1 MRRKITTRKKG
12 QNRLAMGLIAVVVVI
27 LLVVVSVR
35 SASLKKDKA
44 ELDEREQ
51 DLQEQISEQENY
63 ATELEDLEKYMQT
76 DEFVEETAKEKLGLV
91 YEDELI
97 FKIGD

>member
-12 QNRLAMGLIAVVVVI
+12 QNRLAIVMIAVVVVI

-35 SASLKKDKA
+35 SVSLQKENDIYEKHQQ
-44 ELDEREQ
+44 ELAI
-51 DLQEQISEQENY
+51 QIEEQENY
-63 ATELEDLEKYMQT
+63 AIELTELEKYMQT
-76 DEFVEETAKEKLGLV
+76 NEFVEETAKEKLGLV

>member
-12 QNRLAMGLIAVVVVI
+12 QNRLAMGMIAVVVVI
-27 LLVVVSVR
+27 LIVVVSVR

-44 ELDEREQ
+44 ELDQREQ
-51 DLQEQISEQENY
+51 DLQEQITGQEEY
-63 ATELEDLEKYMQT
+63 AEDLDDLEKYMQT

>member
-12 QNRLAMGLIAVVVVI
+12 QNRLAMGMIAVVVVI
-27 LLVVVSVR
+27 LIVVVAIS
-35 SASLKKDKA
+35 SDSLKQEKA
-44 ELDEREQ
+44 ELDQREQ
-51 DLQEQISEQENY
+51 ELQEQIAEQENY
-63 ATELEDLEKYMQT
+63 SIELDELEKYMQT